1 MPNWKFLYN
10 PVIRILQGSD
20 IQVTAL
26 HYHML
31 DDERRSFFLH
41 FWANDDLARLAAGSK
56 ATLYRIALRSNAETE
71 RTQSKRRGA
80 SCAALSQE
88 SLDNSQQHARD
99 ADLLNSAAIG
109 ASEES

>member
-1 MPNWKFLYN
+1 MPNWKFLHN

-41 FWANDDLARLAAGSK
+41 FWANDDLARLAAGLKKPHS
-56 ATLYRIALRSNAETE
+56 IA
-71 RTQSKRRGA
+71 
-80 SCAALSQE
+80 
-88 SLDNSQQHARD
+88 
-99 ADLLNSAAIG
+99 
-109 ASEES
+109 